1 MKELTYPLYSISRL
15 RMQTDGKGV
24 TSLIGSVGC
33 PLRCKYCL
41 NPESWNGRAKVNHV
55 TVDELYER
63 VKIDNL
69 YFITTGGGL
78 TFGGGESLLHADFIA
93 SFARK
98 YKSLGWKIYVETS
111 LSIPAENVEKVL
123 PFVDAFSVDC
133 KDMDPERYRKY
144 TGGDYSVFENN
155 LRILLDNIGPE
166 QFQVRVPYIK
176 GYNTREQQLENKLKL
191 LNMGVTHIQLFD
203 YIMPEDTKTLDKTSI
218 AH

>member
-1 MKELTYPLYSISRL
+1 MQELTYPLYSIARL
-15 RMQTDGKGV
+15 RMQTDGNGV
-24 TSLIGSVGC
+24 TSLIGSAGC

-41 NPESWNGRAKVNHV
+41 NPESWNGRAKVTHV

-93 SFARK
+93 EFARK
-98 YKSLGWKIYVETS
+98 YKSSGWKIYVETS
-111 LSIPAENVEKVL
+111 LSVPPENVEKVL

-133 KDMDPERYRKY
+133 KDMDAERYKAY

-155 LRILLDNIGPE
+155 LRILLANIGPE
-166 QFQVRVPYIK
+166 RFQVRVPYIK
-176 GYNTREQQLENKLKL
+176 GFNTREQQLENKSKL
-191 LNMGVTHIQLFD
+191 LDMGVTHIQMFD
-203 YIMPEDTKTLDKTSI
+203 YVVNKDLRNMQL
-218 AH
+218 

>member
-1 MKELTYPLYSISRL
+1 MQELTYPLYSIARL
-15 RMQTDGKGV
+15 RMQTDGNGV
-24 TSLIGSVGC
+24 TSLIGSAGC

-41 NPESWNGRAKVNHV
+41 NPESWNGRAKVTHV

-93 SFARK
+93 EFARK
-98 YKSLGWKIYVETS
+98 YKSSGWKIYAETS
-111 LSIPAENVEKVL
+111 LSVPSENVEKVL

-133 KDMDPERYRKY
+133 KDMDSERYRTY

-155 LRILLDNIGPE
+155 LRILLANIGPE
-166 QFQVRVPYIK
+166 RFQVRVPYIK
-176 GYNTREQQLENKLKL
+176 GYNTREQQLENKRKL
-191 LNMGVTHIQLFD
+191 LDMGVTHIQMFD
-203 YIMPEDTKTLDKTSI
+203 YVMPDEIKGKRI
-218 AH
+218 

>member
-15 RMQTDGKGV
+15 RMQTDGNGV

-41 NPESWNGRAKVNHV
+41 NPEAWNGKAKVTHV

-93 SFARK
+93 EFARK
-98 YKSLGWKIYVETS
+98 YKSFGWKIYVETS
-111 LSIPAENVEKVL
+111 LSVPSENVEKVL

-133 KDMDPERYRKY
+133 KDMDSERYRTY

-155 LRILLDNIGPE
+155 LRILLANIGPE
-166 QFQVRVPYIK
+166 RFQVRVPYIK
-176 GYNTREQQLENKLKL
+176 GYNTREQQLENKRKL
-191 LNMGVTHIQLFD
+191 LNIGVTHIQLFD
-203 YIMPEDTKTLDKTSI
+203 YVIQDDI
-218 AH
+218 Q